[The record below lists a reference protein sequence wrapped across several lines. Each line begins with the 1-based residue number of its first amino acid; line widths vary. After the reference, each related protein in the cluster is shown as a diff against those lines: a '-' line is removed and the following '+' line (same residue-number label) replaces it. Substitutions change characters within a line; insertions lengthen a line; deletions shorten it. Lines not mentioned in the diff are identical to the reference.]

1 MAKFKKGEHNGKE
14 FSKDYQPKNRRKPK
28 IFTVL
33 RKSWGL
39 NIDLKATLDE
49 FTREQVEDLLKA
61 VLYVDPRET
70 LILNKKLNEEF
81 KEIQAKL
88 SNGEEVKPIPK
99 DSKLWQIF
107 LCINTAIQ
115 KETIAG
121 KSDTVRWI
129 LEYLLGKATQPIEGD
144 ITNTNVSANQ
154 DLSMLSTE
162 ELNQYLELQRK
173 IQAGKGWY

>member
-28 IFTVL
+28 IFNVL
-33 RKSWGL
+33 KKSWGL
-39 NIDLKATLDE
+39 DVDLKTALDE
-49 FTREQVEDLLKA
+49 FSREQVEDLLKA

-70 LILNKKLNEEF
+70 MILNKKLNDQF
-81 KEIQAKL
+81 REIQEKIK
-88 SNGEEVKPIPK
+88 NGEEPQPIPK

-129 LEYLLGKATQPIEGD
+129 LEYLLGKATQPIEGEL
-144 ITNTNVSANQ
+144 TNNNISANQ
-154 DLSMLSTE
+154 DLSALSTE
-162 ELNQYLELQRK
+162 ELNTYLELQRK
-173 IQAGKGWY
+173 IQAGK

>member
-14 FSKDYQPKNRRKPK
+14 FSTDYQPKNRRKPK

-173 IQAGKGWY
+173 IQAGKG